1 MGLLLGLISLAIR
14 LASLALVI
22 YCVLSF
28 VAPGNEIYRKAS
40 MYIEPILIPIR
51 QKLQEA
57 QKELEGPVYKIARKV
72 SRWFVKF

>member
-1 MGLLLGLISLAIR
+1 MMRQNSTA
-14 LASLALVI
+14 ASN
-22 YCVLSF
+22 CVQCGKCEKHC
-28 VAPGNEIYRKAS
+28 PQQ
-40 MYIEPILIPIR
+40 IPIR